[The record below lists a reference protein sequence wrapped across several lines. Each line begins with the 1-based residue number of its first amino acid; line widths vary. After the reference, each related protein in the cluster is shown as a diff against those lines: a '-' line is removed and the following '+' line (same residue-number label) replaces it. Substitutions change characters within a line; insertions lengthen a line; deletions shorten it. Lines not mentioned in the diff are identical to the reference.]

1 MIYAYFWPR
10 HSLFSII
17 LLTAV
22 VVIFNVFITELMA
35 QRDYAGVTAMEET
48 VIHAVEEQFHNTKIK
63 DRHMVRFRDFYCT
76 NYYTW
81 DRFLLTKN

>member
-1 MIYAYFWPR
+1 MPVFCQRIP
-10 HSLFSII
+10 STLD
-17 LLTAV
+17 

-63 DRHMVRFRDFYCT
+63 DRHMVRFRDFYYT
-76 NYYTW
+76 N
-81 DRFLLTKN
+81 FKVH